1 MQAVDTALIVVNASS
16 GIEVNTRRVFDEA
29 GKAGLGRMIVLNKL
43 DSDNLEFQNIV
54 DGIREMWGNQC
65 VLLNVPVGI
74 GADFKG
80 VVSTL
85 KVPDD
90 TTGAILDPNEIS
102 EPLIES
108 IIEVDDA
115 VYGAVL

>member
-1 MQAVDTALIVVNASS
+1 MIVVNASS
-16 GIEVNTRRVFDEA
+16 GIEVNTRRVFEEA

-43 DSDNLEFQNIV
+43 DSDNLDFPALIE
-54 DGIREMWGNQC
+54 GIREMWGNQC

-85 KVPDD
+85 KVPED
-90 TTGAILDPNEIS
+90 TSGAVVDPKEIS

-108 IIEVDDA
+108 IIEVDDED
-115 VYGAVL
+115 YDY